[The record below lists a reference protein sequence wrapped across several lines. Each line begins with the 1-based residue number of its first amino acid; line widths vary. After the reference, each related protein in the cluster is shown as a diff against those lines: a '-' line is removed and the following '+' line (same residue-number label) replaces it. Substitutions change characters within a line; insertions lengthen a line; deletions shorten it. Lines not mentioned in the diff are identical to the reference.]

1 MTNDNRPQAAVLV
14 ANSVA
19 MEVGSNNPVIIGA
32 FNALESRVFPARVGF
47 FAVAKVWGMP
57 TGEAKTCLIRL
68 VDPGTQRVIGETGEH
83 RFNVTSPTDVHTAI
97 SMFQNV
103 SVPKSGTY
111 EVQVTTGGEVIGI
124 FPLTIGSP
132 KA

>member
-19 MEVGSNNPVIIGA
+19 MEVGTNNPVIIGA
-32 FNALESRVFPARVGF
+32 FNALQSRVFPARVGF
-47 FAVAKVWGMP
+47 YAVAKVWGMP
-57 TGEAKTCLIRL
+57 VGEAKTCMIRL
-68 VDPGTQRVIGETGEH
+68 VDPETKQVIGETGEH
-83 RFNVTSPTDVHTAI
+83 RFNVTSTTDVHTAI

-103 SVPKSGTY
+103 LVPKSGTY
-111 EVQVTTGGEVIGI
+111 EVQVTTGGEAIGI